1 MKKTGLSGF
10 NESELLEKLSLDK
23 NFRASQIFN
32 SIHSTGITDL
42 NSITSLP
49 APLRENLSEK
59 YTVFTSVID
68 AELTD
73 PDGSSK
79 LRIKLDDSS
88 MIECVLLSDSKSR
101 KTACI
106 STQAGCRMGCTFCK
120 TGSMGYKRNLESH
133 EIIEQFLHLRNIFGQ
148 ISNIVFMGM
157 GEPLDNFDNL
167 IKAVNILHN
176 KKGINMSYRKMTVST
191 CGLAIGITKLADCE
205 ADLRLALSLNA
216 ADPVKRKEIMPVT
229 SKYSLV
235 DLKKAL
241 IYFQSVRKKRIT
253 LEYVMIDNFN
263 ISEKDAALLKDFCKG
278 LSVMVNLIPWNP
290 AEDLPYKTPSWK
302 KVDDFC
308 AMLDRNNLPYSIR
321 RKKGRSINGACGQ
334 LASG

>member
-1 MKKTGLSGF
+1 MLKGLSGLDE
-10 NESELLEKLSLDK
+10 NELLSELSLDK
-23 NFRASQIFN
+23 KYRASQIFS
-32 SIHSTGITDL
+32 SIHSAGINDL

-49 APLRENLSEK
+49 LSDRERLSEE
-59 YTVFTSVID
+59 YTVFTSQID
-68 AELTD
+68 RKQTD
-73 PDGSSK
+73 PDDGSSK
-79 LRIKLDDSS
+79 LRIKLRDSA
-88 MIECVLLSDSKSR
+88 MIECVLLSDGKSR

-106 STQAGCRMGCTFCK
+106 STQAGCRMGCSFCK
-120 TGSMGYKRNLESH
+120 TGSMGYKRNLDTC
-133 EIIEQFLHLRNIFGQ
+133 EIIEQFLHLRNSFGH

-167 IKAVNILHN
+167 IKAVDIIHN
-176 KKGINMSYRKMTVST
+176 KKGINMGYRKMTVST
-191 CGLAIGITKLADCE
+191 CGLSDKIIQLADVNAE
-205 ADLRLALSLNA
+205 IRLAVSLNS

-229 SKYSLV
+229 SKHSLD

-253 LEYVMIDNFN
+253 LEYVLIDDFN
-263 ISEKDAALLKDFCKG
+263 MSSKDASLLRDFSRG

-290 AEDLPYKTPSWK
+290 AENLPYKTPSWNS
-302 KVDDFC
+302 VDKFC
-308 AMLDRNNLPYSIR
+308 TMLDSYNIPYSVR